1 MSRFPED
8 PEFDRLLAAGEL
20 PEIPSGSNKPDVEP
34 SARDLDSSAEISQGP
49 DPASQMENTVRQIQT
64 SVDGLVR
71 QFSETSEMLRRVLE
85 G

>member
-1 MSRFPED
+1 MPKFPED
-8 PEFDRLLAAGEL
+8 TEFDRLLAAGEL
-20 PEIPSGSNKPDVEP
+20 PDIPSGSGKPDVK
-34 SARDLDSSAEISQGP
+34 SSTQDLDSSVEISKGP